1 MQVLADEVSLQVQ
14 AKFGK
19 FSQKKTQ
26 QNKNGENFN
35 AFCPEFQND
44 WTMPI
49 ISAFFLIIFMA
60 SHFFP
65 TAIIGGI
72 IADRRA
78 KPLSLHPTAI

>member
-44 WTMPI
+44 
-49 ISAFFLIIFMA
+49 
-60 SHFFP
+60 
-65 TAIIGGI
+65 
-72 IADRRA
+72 
-78 KPLSLHPTAI
+78 